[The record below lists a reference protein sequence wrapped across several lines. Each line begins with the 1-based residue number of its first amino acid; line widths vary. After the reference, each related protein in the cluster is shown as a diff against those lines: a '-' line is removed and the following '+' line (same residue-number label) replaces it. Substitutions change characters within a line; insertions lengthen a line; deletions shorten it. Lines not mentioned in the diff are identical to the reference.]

1 MEIIHQVFF
10 FLVVFDP
17 FLLPVVVSLF
27 VTLRDRPVIRAE
39 FIVCPLK
46 GAAVITYSVSG
57 ITCALPHFLAGAQV
71 NADRALGDFISKSSL
86 LSQQAKIF
94 SSLCDV
100 NNTWSTRYKS
110 SGIPVAKFPSYLSV
124 LGILKLRSSHSQ
136 GIILCTLELT
146 CF

>member
-1 MEIIHQVFF
+1 M
-10 FLVVFDP
+10 VFDP
-17 FLLPVVVSLF
+17 FLLPVAVSLL
-27 VTLRDRPVIRAE
+27 VTLIYTPRDRPVLRAE
-39 FIVCPLK
+39 FIVYPLTE
-46 GAAVITYSVSG
+46 AAVITYSVSG
-57 ITCALPHFLAGAQV
+57 KTCALPHFLAGAQV
-71 NADRALGDFISKSSL
+71 NADRAMGDFTSKSSL
-86 LSQQAKIF
+86 LIQQAKIF